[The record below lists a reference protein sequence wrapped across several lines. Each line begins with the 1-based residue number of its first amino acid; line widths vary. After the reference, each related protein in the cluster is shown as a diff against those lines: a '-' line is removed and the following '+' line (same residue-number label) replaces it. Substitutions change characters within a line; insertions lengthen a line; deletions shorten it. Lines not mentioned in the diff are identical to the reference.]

1 LGNEPVVHRHPKQIL
16 LPTKRPQLPNHQ
28 FRFKVLEASRKVFP
42 MEKDFHGKNG
52 KMAVVELEDVLLFR
66 FTLFW
71 ERSILIIKEARARRI
86 KIIEEVEAGGVV
98 RTGNGPVTP

>member
-1 LGNEPVVHRHPKQIL
+1 LVK
-16 LPTKRPQLPNHQ
+16 
-28 FRFKVLEASRKVFP
+28 
-42 MEKDFHGKNG
+42 
-52 KMAVVELEDVLLFR
+52 LFR